1 LQLKTKEPKTKN
13 PYGASKMKCQETKEL
28 LDLYIDGELDKDKSS
43 QIEKHLESCP
53 SCRKEY
59 LELKDIVFSLNTLS
73 SHSQT
78 VPNTF
83 TQNIM
88 AKIIREEVKIQ
99 SSWIDNLKKQI
110 SIPGLSFPSLSLSFP
125 RFLMSFPRKRESIL
139 SFRLAGIAATAA
151 LIVFFAFTF
160 MFNTPDTPLICSAE
174 VQFSLKIND
183 DKVHTVAI
191 AGDFNGWNPQ
201 DNILEDT
208 EGDGIWTGTLQ
219 LEPGRYEYMFVL
231 DGEKWFP
238 DPNALR
244 YVKDGFGNKNAI
256 LEINNCNST

>member
-1 LQLKTKEPKTKN
+1 MNCQKIKKLLN
-13 PYGASKMKCQETKEL
+13 PYIEQA
-28 LDLYIDGELDKDKSS
+28 LDADTAQQVEEHLKSCS
-43 QIEKHLESCP
+43 ACN
-53 SCRKEY
+53 KEY
-59 LELKDIVFSLNTLS
+59 QSLKEIITSLNSLS
-73 SHSQT
+73 PQ
-78 VPNTF
+78 PAPGTF

-88 AKIIREEVKIQ
+88 AKISQKEIQ
-99 SSWIDNLKKQI
+99 IQTSWMDRIKNKKRI
-110 SIPGLSFPSLSLSFP
+110 SIP
-125 RFLMSFPRKRESIL
+125 RF
-139 SFRLAGIAATAA
+139 SFRLVGAAAAAT

-160 MFNTPDTPLICSAE
+160 VFNTPDTSPICSAE

-183 DKVHTVAI
+183 GKAHTVAI

-201 DNILEDT
+201 ANILKDP
-208 EGDGIWTGTLQ
+208 EGDGIWTGTLK

-244 YVKDGFGNKNAI
+244 YVKDGFGNRNAI

>member
-1 LQLKTKEPKTKN
+1 MN
-13 PYGASKMKCQETKEL
+13 CQKIKKL
-28 LDLYIDGELDKDKSS
+28 LNSYIDQALDADMTKQVD
-43 QIEKHLESCP
+43 EHLKSCP
-53 SCRKEY
+53 ACCE
-59 LELKDIVFSLNTLS
+59 EHLKLKKIVSALNS
-73 SHSQT
+73 ISPQP
-78 VPNTF
+78 VPADF
-83 TQNIM
+83 TQSIM
-88 AKIIREEVKIQ
+88 TKISQEDIQIQ
-99 SSWIDNLKKQI
+99 SSWMDRIKKRI
-110 SIPGLSFPSLSLSFP
+110 SIPSLSFP
-125 RFLMSFPRKRESIL
+125 RKWESMF
-139 SFRLAGIAATAA
+139 SFRLVGATATAA

-160 MFNTPDTPLICSAE
+160 VFNTPDTYPICSAE

-183 DKVHTVAI
+183 NKAHTVAI

-201 DNILEDT
+201 ANILEDP
-208 EGDGIWTGTLQ
+208 EGDGIWTGTLK